1 MNLNPSRSRI
11 ANALNLVSEVTPSNG
26 GRLLRLSSVFSVKN
40 NTSHSVLILSQVS
53 HKKNRHGYHKE
64 HSDGSI
70 EHSQSVSHLR
80 IRTDGDTYSGGGS
93 GGGGGGMGIGGGG
106 GAGGGGG
113 RGGSG
118 GGRGRTGGGAVGAGG
133 TGGEGEE
140 EFEEADLVPLELKGG
155 EKYRVPLA
163 LVHRSVSE
171 SKGMYVCLY
180 VCTKVYM
187 YVRIYLHAYMSV
199 YVHVHV
205 RDI

>member
-1 MNLNPSRSRI
+1 LNPSRSRI

-64 HSDGSI
+64 HSDGSM
-70 EHSQSVSHLR
+70 EHSQSVPHLR
-80 IRTDGDTYSGGGS
+80 IRTDGDTYSGGG
-93 GGGGGGMGIGGGG
+93 
-106 GAGGGGG
+106 
-113 RGGSG
+113 
-118 GGRGRTGGGAVGAGG
+118 GGRGRAGGG
-133 TGGEGEE
+133 TGTGTGVGGEGDE

-180 VCTKVYM
+180 VCM
-187 YVRIYLHAYMSV
+187 YLRIYLSVYMSM

-205 RDI
+205 HVI